1 MFITQTISDSH
12 HTLSMNGDRVRCR
25 AGRLVVPSKALR
37 TVSDISAGRTA
48 EFRW

>member
-12 HTLSMNGDRVRCR
+12 HTLSTNGDRVRCR
-25 AGRLVVPSKALR
+25 AGRLVPSKALR